1 VEVGADRSSTGA
13 DRRLGVMQF
22 EISVRRVAWVL
33 GIATVILGV
42 AHFALAHRDSPIWR
56 LANLDAEASFGTWFA
71 SASAV
76 LAGSLGFLFA
86 VDARRRGATWIWWA
100 ALGVAMI
107 TLGVDEVAQVHEG
120 VASRLGGQLRGAE
133 ETSMAGTPI
142 LGLLVLPFMLLN
154 MWGVW
159 KIATR
164 RAALL
169 IIVGLAVAWLG
180 GFGVEELEY
189 LNHLGSLSF
198 TEGMA
203 REEGDF
209 ILVGIQEILELTG
222 VVLILVG
229 LLRQFVD
236 TRRSVSFTMIDN
248 GATRPGAR

>member
-1 VEVGADRSSTGA
+1 MR
-13 DRRLGVMQF
+13 F
-22 EISVRRVAWVL
+22 EISVRRVAWVV
-33 GIATVILGV
+33 GIVTVVLGV

-56 LANLDAEASFGTWFA
+56 LANLDAEGSFGTWFA

-86 VDARRRGATWIWWA
+86 IDARRRGATWIWWA

-120 VASRLGGQLRGAE
+120 VASRLGVQVRWAE
-133 ETSMAGTPI
+133 ENSMAGTPI
-142 LGLLVLPFMLLN
+142 LGLLVLPFMLVT
-154 MWGVW
+154 MWSIR

-169 IIVGLAVAWLG
+169 IVFGLAVAWLG
-180 GFGVEELEY
+180 GFGVEELEH
-189 LNHLGSLSF
+189 LNYLGSLSF

-203 REEGDF
+203 MEEGDF

-229 LLRQFVD
+229 LLRQSVD
-236 TRRSVSFTMIDN
+236 TQRSVSFTMVDK
-248 GATRPGAR
+248 GATDSGPR